1 MAMSAGSGR
10 EGPAI
15 NVTPLI
21 DVMLVLL
28 ILFMI
33 LAPLRPRGLDAALPE
48 SPGPT
53 PTPIFVRVSGHVR
66 YGRVVDAMDT
76 ARGAGADRIGILGA
90 H

>member
-33 LAPLRPRGLDAALPE
+33 LAPLKPRGL
-48 SPGPT
+48 
-53 PTPIFVRVSGHVR
+53 
-66 YGRVVDAMDT
+66 DAMDT